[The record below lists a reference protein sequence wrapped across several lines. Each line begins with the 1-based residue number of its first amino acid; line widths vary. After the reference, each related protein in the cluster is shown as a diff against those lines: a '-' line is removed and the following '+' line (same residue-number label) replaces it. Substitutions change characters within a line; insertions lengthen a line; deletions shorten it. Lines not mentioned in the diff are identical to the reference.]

1 MAAST
6 NYALALRAIRAA
18 NLLEYIAK
26 KQRYE
31 LKKQNV
37 QLNPNEN
44 YKDET
49 ITLPLQTVHELLW
62 RIASLSKEIRK
73 FKAPKGA
80 N

>member
-1 MAAST
+1 MATST

-26 KQRYE
+26 ILRDE

-37 QLNPNEN
+37 QLNLNGN

-49 ITLPLQTVHELLW
+49 ITLPLQIVDELNW

>member
-6 NYALALRAIRAA
+6 NYALAIRAIMAA

-26 KQRYE
+26 ILRDE

-37 QLNPNEN
+37 QLNPNGN

-49 ITLPLQTVHELLW
+49 ITLPLQTVDELNL

-73 FKAPKGA
+73 FKAPKEA